1 MMEHPNLAL
10 AIPTINRA
18 DLLDDALRLYAQT
31 WRGRHQ
37 FILDNG
43 HQNIETYSSWQT
55 VIKSPKNLG
64 VPASWNVLMRTLKT
78 KGYTHVAILND
89 DIVWKRNADEIE
101 DYIKL
106 NPADFYQGLGTWCCF
121 VLPVSTWEEVGN
133 FDEGFAKCYWEDSDM
148 AYRFKIANKK
158 VKADIFFNP
167 EVYRNSQT
175 IAKDPSLNN
184 FFAAN
189 QKRYI
194 DKWGGLIGAERFTTP
209 WNGGEG
215 YDIQW

>member
-1 MMEHPNLAL
+1 
-10 AIPTINRA
+10 
-18 DLLDDALRLYAQT
+18 
-31 WRGRHQ
+31 
-37 FILDNG
+37 
-43 HQNIETYSSWQT
+43 
-55 VIKSPKNLG
+55 
-64 VPASWNVLMRTLKT
+64 MRTLKT

-121 VLPVSTWEEVGN
+121 VLPVATWEEVGD
-133 FDEGFAKCYWEDSDM
+133 FDEGFAKCYWEDSDY

>member
-121 VLPVSTWEEVGN
+121 VLPVSTWEEIGQ
-133 FDEGFAKCYWEDSDM
+133 FDEGYAVSYWEDSDY